1 MRIRVATYN
10 IRKCVG
16 LDWRREPSRILHVIN
31 ELDADVIALQ
41 EADRRFGSRIT
52 TLSHTKLVEDG
63 WRPASVAMHEGGL
76 GWHGNAIL
84 LSPKVEVEDTHRVD
98 LPAYEPRGAVLVDA
112 RIDGTPV
119 RIVGTHLGLTPDRR
133 AAQARFIAE
142 MLASRKPRPTVLMGD
157 LNEWR
162 SKAGC
167 ISLFSRSLVFADPA
181 PTYHASRPIAA
192 LDRIATTPDIEVLER
207 GVHHSDVARRASDH
221 LPLWA
226 DLKLP
231 GTN

>member
-1 MRIRVATYN
+1 MRVRVATYN

-16 LDWRREPSRILHVIN
+16 LDWRRQPDRILRVIN
-31 ELDADVIALQ
+31 ELDADIVALQ
-41 EADRRFGSRIT
+41 EADRRFGQRIT
-52 TLSHTKLVEDG
+52 TLSHTTLMEEG

-84 LSPKVEVEDTHRVD
+84 LSARVQIEDTHRTD

-112 RIDGTPV
+112 RIDGQPV

-133 AAQARFIAE
+133 TAQARFIAE
-142 MLASRKPRPTVLMGD
+142 MLSSRPARPTIFMGD

-162 SKAGC
+162 AQAGC
-167 ISLFSRSLVFADPA
+167 IAILSKSLVFANPA
-181 PTYHASRPIAA
+181 PTYHASRPVAA
-192 LDRIATTPDIEVLER
+192 FDRIAASPDIAFLDH
-207 GVHHSDVARRASDH
+207 GVHRSQTARRASDH

-226 DLKLP
+226 DIVLP
-231 GTN
+231 SAD